1 MLKRGRPPFARVET
15 ARCAV
20 PIYEYTC
27 QECKRD
33 FVVVLSFRELEAKA
47 AVTCPN
53 CMSGK
58 VERKYS
64 GFTAVTSKKS

>member
-1 MLKRGRPPFARVET
+1 M
-15 ARCAV
+15 